1 MRVNIDR
8 VADIVGLAA
17 EFDWTGSKED
27 LGRFCE
33 AARWTI
39 TESGPLGADI
49 ATDLDISCP
58 EGYAFFGGGR
68 LCYIAFE
75 VSDLLS
81 KEQSGDDALSQSL
94 FDDLADRLF
103 RELGDPDYGV
113 RRTENSYFR
122 WDLPKVV
129 IFANCRSRYNSVR
142 LVERQYQEKQ
152 DFIDKHIIG
161 RRDEI

>member
-1 MRVNIDR
+1 MRVDIDG
-8 VADIVGLAA
+8 VTEIVGLAA

-39 TESGPLGADI
+39 IESWPLGADI
-49 ATDLDISCP
+49 ATDLDIDRP
-58 EGYAFFGGGR
+58 EGHAFFGGGR
-68 LCYIAFE
+68 LSYIAFE

-81 KEQSGDDALSQSL
+81 KEQSGDGTLSRAC
-94 FDDLADRLF
+94 FDDLSDSLF
-103 RELGDPDYGV
+103 RELGEPDYGV
-113 RRTENSYFR
+113 RRTETSYFR

-129 IFANCRSRYNSVR
+129 IFANCRSRYNSIR
-142 LVERQYQEKQ
+142 LVERSYQEKQ